1 MIIGTD
7 GYKTVE
13 WDILKQHS
21 ANNILLSQGKTGM
34 GKTTFNCFCIN
45 GASKDGIPCVIFD
58 YTDSYTKAKEI
69 FPEDKLIY
77 FNVAKEG
84 IGINPFKRQI
94 CYIDG
99 IPQNEDAD
107 SMVYRILEILTK
119 GLKITAKKQK
129 LKLQRSLYKQ
139 IYYEGEAASIPYLY
153 ASLAG
158 TDLGEALRCISK
170 CKWYSDKLNW
180 KELLK
185 DGNILVVQ
193 LSDVDAARRYM
204 FTELILS
211 DLWGEI
217 IKGHLG
223 KFLICLDE
231 IHNLNLNSGSAVHK
245 MLRESRKYGVAM
257 LLSTQFVGNLKDR
270 EVKLALEQAAQRVFF
285 RPPESNLLSIARSID
300 AENRKKWQGILQG
313 LGVFEYIFA
322 GNGIVDGKAYD
333 LKCKIK
339 FK

>member
-13 WDILKQHS
+13 WDISKQHS

-45 GASKDGIPCVIFD
+45 GASNDGIPCVIFD
-58 YTDSYTKAKEI
+58 YTDSYVKAKEI

-94 CYIDG
+94 CYIDD
-99 IPQNEDAD
+99 IPQNEDVD
-107 SMVYRILEILTK
+107 SMVCRILEILTK

-129 LKLQRSLYKQ
+129 FKLQQSIYKQ
-139 IYYEGEAASIPYLY
+139 IYEEGEGASIPYLY
-153 ASLAG
+153 TSLAG

-170 CKWYSDKLNW
+170 CRWYSEKLTW
-180 KELLK
+180 KELLQK
-185 DGNILVVQ
+185 GNILVIQ
-193 LSDVDAARRYM
+193 LSDVDIARRYM
-204 FTELILS
+204 FTEMILS

-223 KFLICLDE
+223 KFLICLDG
-231 IHNLNLNSGSAVHK
+231 NS
-245 MLRESRKYGVAM
+245 
-257 LLSTQFVGNLKDR
+257 
-270 EVKLALEQAAQRVFF
+270 
-285 RPPESNLLSIARSID
+285 
-300 AENRKKWQGILQG
+300 
-313 LGVFEYIFA
+313 
-322 GNGIVDGKAYD
+322 
-333 LKCKIK
+333 
-339 FK
+339 